1 MFKMAKYYVLVNL
14 YRKARKNIIVILVSL
29 MMMVLLSYLFAD
41 LVVMEAYTG
50 HLIIVKW
57 VMYFILLSV
66 IIWNVK
72 KIQRISILPFGKEH
86 EAIIVDI
93 KKENILKKVQLL
105 SRSELILNKYR
116 SSK

>member
-1 MFKMAKYYVLVNL
+1 MFKMAKYYMLVNL
-14 YRKARKNIIVILVSL
+14 YRKTRKNIVFILVSL
-29 MMMVLLSYLFAD
+29 MLIVLLSYLFAD
-41 LVVMEAYTG
+41 LIVMEAYTG

-57 VMYFILLSV
+57 AMYFILLSV

-86 EAIIVDI
+86 DVIIVDI
-93 KKENILKKVQLL
+93 KKENILKKEQLL

-116 SSK
+116 STK

>member
-1 MFKMAKYYVLVNL
+1 MFKMAKYYVLVKL

-29 MMMVLLSYLFAD
+29 MMMVLLSHLFAD
-41 LVVMEAYTG
+41 LVVMEAYIG
-50 HLIIVKW
+50 HFITLKW
-57 VMYFILLSV
+57 VMYLILLSV

-86 EAIIVDI
+86 DVIIVDI
-93 KKENILKKVQLL
+93 KKENILKKEQLL

-116 SSK
+116 STK